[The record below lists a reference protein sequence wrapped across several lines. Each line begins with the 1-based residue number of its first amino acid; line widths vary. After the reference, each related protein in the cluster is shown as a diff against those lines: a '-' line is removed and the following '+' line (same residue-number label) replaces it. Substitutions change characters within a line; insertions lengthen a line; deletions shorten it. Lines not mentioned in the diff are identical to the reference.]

1 VPALPKAEI
10 KPGLYFSPGFYMAY
24 WQGCILAQ
32 FPLDVVEKH
41 TAMTKYREL
50 FVGAILAAANTL
62 ASGGTQYFVGLPATE
77 PPDID
82 LMYYEPTV
90 VNGKKGVKRKHID
103 VEIVRCNMEEGE
115 TLLGQIKIKNK
126 PAYQNMIVAVFM
138 EGRVSPIDFEAITQ
152 ALHKEARV
160 YPSQIL
166 IVLNGNMAE
175 ALSWPDGTFG
185 LARVYPGPGSSV
197 INISDEKAFFRIP
210 EVVGDTNPKLGVSEE
225 WRDLGPGLTIL
236 PPKI

>member
-1 VPALPKAEI
+1 MATFPEVEI
-10 KPGLYFSPGFYMAY
+10 ETGLYFSPGFYMAY

-77 PPDID
+77 PPDVD

-90 VNGKKGVKRKHID
+90 LNGKKGVIRRHID
-103 VEIVRCNMEEGE
+103 VEIVRCNMEVGE
-115 TLLGQIKIKNK
+115 TPLGQIKIKNK
-126 PAYQNMIVAVFM
+126 PAYKNMIVAVFM
-138 EGRVSPIDFEAITQ
+138 EGRVDAIDAEAINK
-152 ALHKEARV
+152 ALQSEPTI
-160 YPSQIL
+160 YPSEIL
-166 IVLNGNMAE
+166 LVLNGNMAE
-175 ALSWPDGTFG
+175 ALAWPDGTFG

-197 INISDEKAFFRIP
+197 INISNEKAFFRIP
-210 EVVGDTNPKLGVSEE
+210 EVVGNTNPMRGVSEE
-225 WRDLGPGLTIL
+225 WRDLGPGITIL

>member
-1 VPALPKAEI
+1 MPDLSSLEI

-50 FVGAILAAANTL
+50 FVGAILAGANTL

-90 VNGKKGVKRKHID
+90 VNGKKGVIRRHID
-103 VEIVRCNMEEGE
+103 VEIVRCNMEAGE
-115 TLLGQIKIKNK
+115 TPLGQIKIKNK
-126 PAYQNMIVAVFM
+126 PAYKNMIVAVFM
-138 EGRVSPIDFEAITQ
+138 EGQVNAIDAEAINK
-152 ALHKEARV
+152 ALQSEPTI
-160 YPSQIL
+160 YPSEIL
-166 IVLNGNMAE
+166 LVLNGNMAE
-175 ALSWPDGTFG
+175 ALAWPDGTFG

-197 INISDEKAFFRIP
+197 MNISDEKAFFRIP
-210 EVVGDTNPKLGVSEE
+210 EVVGNTNPMRGVSEE